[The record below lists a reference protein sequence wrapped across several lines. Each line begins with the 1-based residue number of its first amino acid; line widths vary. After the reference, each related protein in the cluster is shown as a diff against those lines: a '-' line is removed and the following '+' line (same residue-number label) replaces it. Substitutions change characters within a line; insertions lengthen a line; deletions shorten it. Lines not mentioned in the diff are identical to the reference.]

1 MTKATLK
8 PLNEQAIVITGAT
21 SGIGLATARRAARAG
36 ACVFL
41 IARGENDLKALTE
54 ELQATGTRA
63 AWAVADVADHDALA
77 EAAEKCVRLFGGFD
91 TWINNAGTCPPP
103 RPARHNRRRRRPPR
117 PPAPHWPEALRSG
130 P

>member
-8 PLNEQAIVITGAT
+8 TLNEQSIVITGAT

-41 IARGENDLKALTE
+41 IARGEGDLKALTE
-54 ELQATGTRA
+54 ELQATGARA
-63 AWAVADVADHDALA
+63 AWAVADVADHAALS

-91 TWINNAGTCPPP
+91 TWVNNAGVSIYGAISVTSLDDQ
-103 RPARHNRRRRRPPR
+103 RR
-117 PPAPHWPEALRSG
+117 LF
-130 P
+130 